1 MRSMIL
7 IVFVGVMVAET
18 VTCEVTMIMC
28 MTEYQNTI
36 EVDDGMYRTHTVIR
50 VPLKYNE
57 WAQYPGWKD
66 YRDGEYMYFEGY
78 GLSRSYSLSN
88 TKADLDA
95 RGNASCLF
103 NQVELDSWIPEPV
116 VKKSLLSRLLGK

>member
-28 MTEYQNTI
+28 MTAYQNT
-36 EVDDGMYRTHTVIR
+36 ERVDDGMYRTHTVIR

-57 WAQYPGWKD
+57 WAQYPGWE
-66 YRDGEYMYFEGY
+66 DGDEYFYFEGY
-78 GLSRSYSLSN
+78 GLSRSHSLSN